1 MSRME
6 AFAEAWE
13 QAKAG
18 RRVWLSRE
26 NGLWFVVAARARRP
40 AVSPK

>member
-26 NGLWFVVAARARRP
+26 NGLWFVVSALARRP
-40 AVSPK
+40 AVIPE